1 MKYRGNVLLVT
12 SEHNTSDVI
21 GSLLRRQGY
30 IVTELDRVTDAD
42 SFAALSV
49 NQVALVDQPLADKS
63 AISTI
68 NYLKQYS
75 PQMEVILLAD
85 HRTQLA
91 AIEMIRDQLF
101 SFHTKPLD
109 LQSLD
114 LTIQRAI
121 GGRQAAAPKPEEP
134 EPTLDERQWTGE
146 RAGAPAIQARSRTKA
161 PPMPGGVEGIVFIG
175 ESRSI
180 QQVRQLALEV
190 APTDMTVML
199 RGESGV
205 GKGMAVRLI
214 HAASGRGE
222 QDKLIQINCTAIPD
236 SLIESELFGHEA
248 GAFTGAEKSKPGR
261 FEFAAGGTIF
271 LDEIGEIPAQLQV
284 KLLNVIEQKEIYH
297 LGGKKAIK
305 VDARFVTATNA
316 PLESL
321 ITVGKFRPD
330 LFYRLNEFVINIPP
344 LRERIEDLPVLIEY
358 FCRTYGAQYGRPY
371 IAVPPDMMGVMMSH
385 KWPGNVRELE
395 TVIRRFC
402 LSGKRESILELIQPE
417 EDKPKLSRASLLAQ
431 NEVQTILAVL
441 TENRWNQRRAAQSL
455 GISYSALRRRIE
467 KYNLKN

>member
-1 MKYRGNVLLVT
+1 MHRGNVLLVS

-30 IVTELDRVTDAD
+30 IVTEMDNVTDAD
-42 SFAALSV
+42 AYATLSI
-49 NQVALVDQPLADKS
+49 NQVALVDQPLADHS
-63 AISTI
+63 AIATI
-68 NYLKQYS
+68 NHLKRFS

-91 AIEMIRDQLF
+91 AIETVRDKLF

-109 LQSLD
+109 VQTLD
-114 LTIQRAI
+114 QTIQRAI
-121 GGRQAAAPKPEEP
+121 GDRPAATRPPVTEANEARGDEGWKEDGRGTQVQVKTRRKTNAPTREDQA
-134 EPTLDERQWTGE
+134 T
-146 RAGAPAIQARSRTKA
+146 I
-161 PPMPGGVEGIVFIG
+161 FIG
-175 ESRSI
+175 ESKSI
-180 QQVRQLALEV
+180 GQVRELALEV
-190 APTDMTVML
+190 APTDMTVLL

-214 HAASGRGE
+214 HAASGCD

-236 SLIESELFGHEA
+236 TLIESELFGHEA

-261 FEFAAGGTIF
+261 FEFASGGTIF
-271 LDEIGEIPAQLQV
+271 LDEIGEIPASLQV

-297 LGGKKAIK
+297 LGGKRAIK

-316 PLESL
+316 VLESM
-321 ITVGKFRPD
+321 ITTGKFRAD
-330 LFYRLNEFVINIPP
+330 LFYRLNEFVIQIPP
-344 LRERIEDLPVLIEY
+344 LRERIEDLPILTEH
-358 FCRTYGAQYGRPY
+358 FCRLYGEQFGRPY
-371 IAVPPDMMGVMMSH
+371 LSVPPDLMGLMMAY

-395 TVIRRFC
+395 TVVRRYC
-402 LSGKRESILELIQPE
+402 LSGRRESILELIKPE
-417 EDKPKLSRASLLAQ
+417 EEKSTKASRASLLAQ

-441 TENRWNQRRAAQSL
+441 TENRWNQRRAAQCL

-467 KYNLKN
+467 KYKLKN